1 MSRDSS
7 TKSRPLSPIS
17 KATSTYL
24 VSRRSQLLQ
33 ENSAVTFRTAQVL
46 KEKPNKMLRLS
57 LTCSTKK
64 VAGKLPLR
72 LERTSL
78 STESMSIKTSQEL
91 SLTTAAATGRALE
104 PTSARTSRML
114 LRDLTASMA
123 TALSQLMLN
132 SDKLAE

>member
-7 TKSRPLSPIS
+7 TKSRPLSAIS
-17 KATSTYL
+17 KATSTLL
-24 VSRRSQLLQ
+24 VSRKSQLLQ
-33 ENSAVTFRTAQVL
+33 ENSEVTFRTAQVL
-46 KEKPNKMLRLS
+46 NRKPNRMLRLS

-64 VAGKLPLR
+64 VAGKLPLK

-91 SLTTAAATGRALE
+91 SLTTATATGRALE
-104 PTSARTSRML
+104 PTLERSSRML
-114 LRDLTASMA
+114 LRDPTASMA
-123 TALSQLMLN
+123 TALSQLVLN